1 MGPIW
6 NNPVL
11 DPIAVLHLDNR
22 LSIIECFITCFQL
35 FLQGTLR
42 EKVEKIERVFLG
54 EVPQAS
60 STLGDMLDSSGY
72 VSSMNL
78 SSHEEEDTKSEE
90 QSDKSTPQLQNS
102 SQEQSEIGADES
114 KNIKESKKMEES
126 ESVEEKEKKRQSD
139 NATPTEV
146 FKVVASCV
154 T

>member
-1 MGPIW
+1 MQ
-6 NNPVL
+6 
-11 DPIAVLHLDNR
+11 
-22 LSIIECFITCFQL
+22 E
-35 FLQGTLR
+35 TLR

-72 VSSMNL
+72 VSSMNH
-78 SSHEEEDTKSEE
+78 SSREEEDTNSEE
-90 QSDKSTPQLQNS
+90 QSDKSTTQLQTS
-102 SQEQSEIGADES
+102 SQENSEIGGDES